1 MKLVRF
7 HDQGAM
13 RVGVIE
19 GEDVIDARAAL
30 TLIRPLSEL
39 EAAMLYDMSPLIDG
53 GPRALNL
60 MAEAVHISSSRGVAR
75 LKLADVKLLA
85 PLTPG
90 LVLASGGNYKDH
102 RDEKKEAPLAGK
114 EPEYFFKTPRS
125 VVGPDDMIERD
136 PRVTSKLDYE
146 VELAVVLGKRGRHIP
161 AERALDHVFGYTI
174 LNDVTARERQ
184 VRFRDDGSYFY
195 EAGSSKNFDTSTPM
209 GPYILTA
216 DELPDPQTLS
226 LKTYVNQELRQ
237 NNHTSNMIFSA
248 ADLVHFFSTFL
259 TMYPGYVIAT
269 GTPGGTA
276 WGGDPELGG
285 KPYMR
290 DDVVRA
296 KGYLQVGDV
305 VRCEIEKL
313 GVLRNTVSG
322 PLYP

>member
-7 HDQGAM
+7 HDHGM
-13 RVGVIE
+13 LRVGAID
-19 GEDVIDARAAL
+19 GEEIVDARSAL
-30 TLIRPLSEL
+30 ALARPLSEL
-39 EAAMLYDMSPLIDG
+39 ETAMLMDMGSVIEG
-53 GPRALNL
+53 GPRAVDLV
-60 MAEAVHISSSRGVAR
+60 AEAVHVSKSHGGAR
-75 LKLADVKLLA
+75 LKLEGVKLLA
-85 PLTPG
+85 PLAPG

-125 VVGPDDMIERD
+125 VIGPDDLIERD
-136 PRVTSKLDYE
+136 PRVTTKLDYE
-146 VELAVVLGKRGRHIP
+146 VELAVVIGKRGRHIP
-161 AERALDHVFGYTI
+161 AERALEHVFGYTI

-216 DELPDPQTLS
+216 DELPDPQTLA
-226 LKTYVNQELRQ
+226 LKTYVNEELRQ

-248 ADLVHFFSTFL
+248 SHLVHFFSTFL

-285 KPYMR
+285 KPYTR
-290 DDVVRA
+290 NDVVRA
-296 KGYLQVGDV
+296 KGYLQIGDV

-313 GVLRNTVSG
+313 GVLRNTVGG
-322 PLYP
+322 PQHP